1 MTTTSDKD
9 ISLTLDEGGTSID
22 VVLQGNV
29 PINVSVDSQELPTI
43 NLTSPESV
51 AYNEVI
57 NEFTNAL
64 EEIL

>member
-9 ISLTLDEGGTSID
+9 ISLTLDEEGTSID

-29 PINVSVDSQELPTI
+29 PINVSVDGQELPTI

-57 NEFTNAL
+57 NEFANAL